1 MMARGIKLN
10 RDIMM
15 CNAQVIITG
24 KNLNLQNVHWHEK
37 CPPPTGALAAKPE
50 EDGGGVSGLGGSLGP
65 PAGPAGDH
73 TRADATAA

>member
-10 RDIMM
+10 RDM
-15 CNAQVIITG
+15 CNAHVHAQVIITG
-24 KNLNLQNVHWHEK
+24 KNLNLQNMHWHEK
-37 CPPPTGALAAKPE
+37 CPPPTGARAAK
-50 EDGGGVSGLGGSLGP
+50 EDGAGVSGLGGSLGP